1 MLRTVVVED
10 ADEGERIDK
19 YLAANF
25 PDFSRSRIQNLLK
38 SNDILV
44 NGHPCKANYKV
55 CADDSVSLAVPE
67 LSEAAIAPEDIP
79 LSIIYEDDDIM
90 IVDKPKN
97 MVVHPA
103 PGHQTGTLVNAIMFH
118 CKDCLSGINGELRP
132 GIVHRIDRDTTGSLI
147 ICKND
152 EAHRCIA
159 EQLKVHSITRKYH
172 AIVHGALKDDSGTIE
187 TMIGRHPTERK
198 KMAANVKN
206 GRQAVTHYRVLRR
219 FQSYTYIECE
229 LETGRTHQIRVH
241 MAYLHHPILGDP
253 LYGPAKSPVKG
264 LEGQCLHAK
273 TIGFIHPATHEYV
286 EFDAPLPD
294 YFEKLLTK
302 LP

>member
-1 MLRTVVVED
+1 MLQRIIVED
-10 ADEGERIDK
+10 VDEGERIDK

-25 PDFSRSRIQNLLK
+25 SELSRSRIQSLLK
-38 SNDILV
+38 SGDILT
-44 NGHPCKANYKV
+44 NGVPCKANYKV
-55 CADDSVSLAVPE
+55 AADDSVSITIPE
-67 LSEAAIAPEDIP
+67 LSKTEIIPEDIP
-79 LSIIYEDDDIM
+79 LAIIYEDEDIL
-90 IVDKPKN
+90 IVNKPKN

-103 PGHQTGTLVNAIMFH
+103 PGHQTGTLVNAVMFH
-118 CKDCLSGINGELRP
+118 CKNRLSGINGELRP

-152 EAHRCIA
+152 EAHRFIA
-159 EQLKVHSITRKYH
+159 EQLKTHSITRKYH
-172 AIVHGALKDDSGTIE
+172 AIVHGVLKDDSGTIE
-187 TMIGRHPTERK
+187 TTIGRHPVERK
-198 KMAANVKN
+198 KMAVNVKN
-206 GRQAVTHYRVLRR
+206 GRQAVTHYRVLQR
-219 FQSYTYIECE
+219 FQDYTYIECE

-253 LYGPAKSPVKG
+253 LYGPAKCPVKG

-273 TIGFIHPATHEYV
+273 TIGFLHPRTHEYV
-286 EFDAPLPD
+286 EFDASLPN

>member
-1 MLRTVVVED
+1 MLRSIIVED
-10 ADEGERIDK
+10 VDEGERVDK

-25 PDFSRSRIQNLLK
+25 PDFSRSRIQNMLK
-38 SNDILV
+38 SGDILV
-44 NGHPCKANYKV
+44 NGRPCKANCKV
-55 CADDSVSLAVPE
+55 AADDSVSIAIPE
-67 LSEAAIAPEDIP
+67 LSETEIVPEDIP
-79 LSIIYEDDDIM
+79 LSIIYEDDDIL
-90 IVDKPKN
+90 IVNKPKN

-118 CKDCLSGINGELRP
+118 CKDRLSGINGELRP

-152 EAHRCIA
+152 ESHRFIA

-172 AIVHGALKDDSGTIE
+172 AIVHGVLKDDSGTIE
-187 TMIGRHPTERK
+187 TTIGRHPVERK
-198 KMAANVKN
+198 KMAVNVKN
-206 GRQAVTHYRVLRR
+206 GRQAVTYYRVLRR
-219 FQSYTYIECE
+219 FQNYTYIECE

-241 MAYLHHPILGDP
+241 MAYIHHSILGDP
-253 LYGPAKSPVKG
+253 LYGPAKCPLKG

-273 TIGFIHPATHEYV
+273 TIGFIHPTTHEYV